1 MKNYI
6 THQVLCNPESY
17 TKTMTFI
24 AENMIAD
31 DKNGYEFSIK
41 GFDSTVV
48 VHQKF
53 NDDQLAGFKKLNIDP
68 MMPLYRAAI
77 QEFIDILMP
86 IELCINDSKIVNFKD
101 FQQFNNSSAM
111 LKITDIYGNPLLS
124 SMVNFEET
132 SAFVS
137 EWIRELELHCPT
149 SLDDVIVKELKN
161 NQKL

>member
-6 THQVLCNPESY
+6 IHQVLCNPESY

-24 AENMIAD
+24 AENTIVD

-68 MMPLYRAAI
+68 MTPLYRAAI

-86 IELCINDSKIVNFKD
+86 GNVVYTFTILVGTGMLYFSKLD
-101 FQQFNNSSAM
+101 F
-111 LKITDIYGNPLLS
+111 ITS
-124 SMVNFEET
+124 
-132 SAFVS
+132 
-137 EWIRELELHCPT
+137 
-149 SLDDVIVKELKN
+149 
-161 NQKL
+161 